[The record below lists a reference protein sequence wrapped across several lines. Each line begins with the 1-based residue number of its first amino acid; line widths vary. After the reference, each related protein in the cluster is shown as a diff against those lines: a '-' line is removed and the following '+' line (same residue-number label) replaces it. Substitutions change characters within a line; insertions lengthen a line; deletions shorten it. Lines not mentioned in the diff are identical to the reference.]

1 MENLSKKH
9 KIKLLWESTTG
20 IDNEHL
26 TLSESYKNFD
36 EIIFV
41 SGGTIT
47 GNGYHSEWRYLT
59 NHLVTNIDYINN
71 TFGNVIINFK
81 TSTRIWYDG
90 SNQWLTKVYGIKY

>member
-59 NHLVTNIDYINN
+59 NHLVTNINYINN

-90 SNQWLTKVYGIKY
+90 SNQWLAKVYGIKY